1 MASHRARSTAPPPR
15 RRPAPTSASESL
27 SLPLR
32 LTVARG
38 ALGMEL
44 YEPLKLGSCEVT
56 ELAFTLPGLR
66 FPVDLSGGVAHF
78 RHRRGELQQLRFRA
92 SPSAL
97 AEQCRDHAGAVL
109 GTLARDTSAWLRPS
123 GLSLGAVGEAGAL
136 AFDLLWAPDAAG
148 LRLVMA
154 NARGSGLRAPAL
166 GFAVRLL
173 DLALAGFGVRRG
185 RVFTIDRA
193 AARVLTALLPPL
205 GVRVPS
211 VSRALG
217 FEIRG
222 EEGDIVVELG
232 GSADVQALPFETVR
246 ALEIASLAEEADEVL
261 LAGDWDGARRRY
273 LDALERA
280 PRHPDLAL
288 AVAEIDVCVGGRTE
302 AALGLLIDSMAAT
315 QAGIVG
321 AELLARVGDLV
332 GAREAIQAHV
342 VNESYAPVAALAWA
356 ELARHEPSASGKLTA
371 LDRACAR
378 APTLTGVR
386 WLRLAARLERR
397 DADGAL
403 ADAQQLEAS
412 AQGSDER
419 HEVCSRA
426 ARLFLDAGQKV
437 GAGKLFERALR
448 YLPDDPV
455 ATAGLARA
463 FMEANKPDRAVALLE
478 RAVQLGERKGL
489 RDAAALIDLAKVLA
503 RQLKDLPAAVSRLC
517 QVPASSPR
525 IVEARAL
532 EGRFR
537 ASLGDLTGA
546 TLAYAQMRE
555 CVELEAHDD
564 PRAKRWLVEAAC
576 FEEDYQRDVFAAE
589 RHLAVALR
597 LAPHDDALTSRY
609 RRVAALVAKRHQS
622 DPPSG

>member
-1 MASHRARSTAPPPR
+1 M
-15 RRPAPTSASESL
+15 
-27 SLPLR
+27 
-32 LTVARG
+32 ARG

-44 YEPLKLGSCEVT
+44 YEPLKLGSLEVT
-56 ELAFTLPGLR
+56 GLAFTLPGLR

-78 RHRRGELQQLRFRA
+78 RHRRGELQQLRLRA
-92 SPSAL
+92 SPPAV
-97 AEQCRDHAGAVL
+97 AEQFQRHASTVL
-109 GTLARDTSAWLRPS
+109 GVLARSTSAWLRPS

-148 LRLVMA
+148 LRLVVA
-154 NARGSGLRAPAL
+154 NARGSRLRAPAVA
-166 GFAVRLL
+166 FALRLM
-173 DLALAGFGVRRG
+173 DLTLAGLGTRRG

-193 AARVLTALLPPL
+193 AQRVLTALLPPF
-205 GVRVPS
+205 GARVPS
-211 VSRALG
+211 SSSVADFDIRA
-217 FEIRG
+217 

-232 GSADVQALPFETVR
+232 GNVRAAALPFETLR
-246 ALEIASLAEEADEVL
+246 ALEIASLAQPADDFL
-261 LAGDWDGARRRY
+261 LEGDLDRARQAY
-273 LDALERA
+273 LEALERA

-288 AVAEIDVCVGGRTE
+288 AVAEIDICVGGRTE
-302 AALGLLIDSMAAT
+302 AALGLLVDSMAAT
-315 QAGIVG
+315 QAGLVG

-332 GAREAIQAHV
+332 AAREAVQAHA
-342 VNESYAPVAALAWA
+342 VNETYAPVAALAWA
-356 ELARHEPSASGKLTA
+356 ELARHEPSPQGKLAA

-378 APTLTGVR
+378 APALTDVR
-386 WLRLAARLERR
+386 WLRLQARLERR
-397 DADGAL
+397 DAEGAL
-403 ADAQQLEAS
+403 GDAQQLEAT
-412 AQGSDER
+412 AQGSEPR

-426 ARLFLDAGQKV
+426 ARMFLDAGQKA

-463 FMEANKPDRAVALLE
+463 FMEANKPQRAAALLE

-489 RDAAALIDLAKVLA
+489 VDAAALIDLAKVLA

-517 QVPASSPR
+517 QVPAASPR

-546 TLAYAQMRE
+546 TLAYARLRE
-555 CVELEAHDD
+555 CIELEAHDE
-564 PRAKRWLVEAAC
+564 PRAKRWLVEAAR

-597 LAPHDDALTSRY
+597 LAPHDDALLASY
-609 RRVAALVAKRHQS
+609 RRVAALVAKRAAPDS
-622 DPPSG
+622 ERG

>member
-1 MASHRARSTAPPPR
+1 
-15 RRPAPTSASESL
+15 
-27 SLPLR
+27 
-32 LTVARG
+32 
-38 ALGMEL
+38 MEL
-44 YEPLKLGSCEVT
+44 YEPLELASFEVPG
-56 ELAFTLPGLR
+56 LAFTLPGLR

-78 RHRRGELQQLRFRA
+78 RHRRGVLQQLRFRA
-92 SPSAL
+92 SPPAI
-97 AEQCRDHAGAVL
+97 AEQFQKHAAAVL
-109 GTLARDTSAWLRPS
+109 GTLARPTSAWLRPS
-123 GLSLGAVGEAGAL
+123 GFSLGAVGEAGAL
-136 AFDLLWAPDAAG
+136 AFDLLWAPDGEG
-148 LRLVMA
+148 LRLAVA
-154 NARGSGLRAPAL
+154 NARGSGLRAPAVA
-166 GFAVRLL
+166 FAVRLV
-173 DLALAGFGVRRG
+173 DLTLAGLGARRG

-211 VSRALG
+211 TTGVVD
-217 FEIRG
+217 FEVRS
-222 EEGDIVVELG
+222 EEGDVVVDLG
-232 GSADVQALPFETVR
+232 GAAQPVALAFETVR
-246 ALEIASLAEEADEVL
+246 ALEIASLAEAADELV
-261 LAGDWDGARRRY
+261 LAGDLDGARNAY

-302 AALGLLIDSMAAT
+302 AALGLLVDSMAAT
-315 QAGIVG
+315 QAGLIG

-332 GAREAIQAHV
+332 GAREAVQAHA
-342 VNESYAPVAALAWA
+342 VNEAYAPVAALAWA
-356 ELARHEPSASGKLTA
+356 ALARHEPSPQGKLAA

-378 APTLTGVR
+378 APTLTDIR

-397 DADGAL
+397 DSEGAL
-403 ADAQQLEAS
+403 GDAQQLEAT
-412 AQGSDER
+412 AQGSEQR

-426 ARLFLDAGQKV
+426 ARMFLDAGQKA

-463 FMEANKPDRAVALLE
+463 FMEANKPERAAALLE

-489 RDAAALIDLAKVLA
+489 VDAAALIDLAKVLA
-503 RQLKDLPAAVSRLC
+503 RQLKDLPAAVARLC
-517 QVPASSPR
+517 QVPAASPR

-537 ASLGDLTGA
+537 ASLGDLNGA
-546 TLAYAQMRE
+546 TLAYARLRE
-555 CVELEAHDD
+555 CIELEAHDE
-564 PRAKRWLVEAAC
+564 PRAKRWLVEAAS

-597 LAPHDDALTSRY
+597 LAPHDDALLGRY
-609 RRVAALVAKRHQS
+609 RRVAALVAKRHPS
-622 DPPSG
+622 DPPSR